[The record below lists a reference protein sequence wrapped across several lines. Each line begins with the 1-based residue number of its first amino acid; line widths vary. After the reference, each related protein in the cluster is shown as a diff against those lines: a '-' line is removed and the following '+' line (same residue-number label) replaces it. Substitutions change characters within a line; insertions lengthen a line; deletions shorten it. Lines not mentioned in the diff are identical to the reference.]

1 METPAK
7 RSLPLYKCATFDA
20 LDIMR
25 QIDAALSFAEYYH
38 VIPAVALAP
47 QTQVALTNYHISRP
61 KSVKLIAF
69 STSFLEQTKWL
80 TVLIDERMV
89 CE

>member
-1 METPAK
+1 
-7 RSLPLYKCATFDA
+7 
-20 LDIMR
+20 
-25 QIDAALSFAEYYH
+25 